1 MYIKNWI
8 NFNNNRVHTMMIIE
22 AILKINPNAKVSVSG
37 SDIND
42 CEIEWHNG
50 TTPIPKADIEAKMVE
65 VQAEYDVNQYQ
76 RDRATAYPTIQEQLD
91 MQYWDK
97 VNGTTN
103 WEDAIAKVKSDNPK
117 S

>member
-1 MYIKNWI
+1 
-8 NFNNNRVHTMMIIE
+8 MIIK
-22 AILKINPNAKVSVSG
+22 AILKINPNAVVTVNG
-37 SDIND
+37 EDINT

-65 VQAEYDVNQYQ
+65 VQAEYDANQYQ
-76 RDRATAYPTIQEQLD
+76 RDRATAYPSIQEQLD

-103 WEDAIAKVKSDNPK
+103 WEDAIAKVKSDIPK
-117 S
+117 G